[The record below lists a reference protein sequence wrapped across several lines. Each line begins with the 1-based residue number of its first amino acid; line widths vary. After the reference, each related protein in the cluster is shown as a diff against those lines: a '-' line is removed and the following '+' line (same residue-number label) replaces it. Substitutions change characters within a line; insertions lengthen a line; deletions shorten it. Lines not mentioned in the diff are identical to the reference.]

1 MADDAAAAFEAAG
14 DDWGIAASS
23 LIRAIGAAHAG
34 DVSAVTAAASV
45 GPPSRGRGRIRRV
58 SRAGAAARSV
68 GGRET
73 RGGRGRGRCVP
84 ARVRARRANRIR
96 RPRGVRSRR
105 RSERSLSRSGDPRKA
120 EELER
125 QALATAEAAQATLV
139 AAQARVHLARIA
151 AASGN
156 ADEADRLYRE
166 VLEWSTVQRPHQA
179 RESLFVALA
188 GNPATAAERGLAEIA
203 EPRPDTALT

>member
-1 MADDAAAAFEAAG
+1 MLLLEAWAAEKSGEDEAAADAYRRAFELAERIGFGDHAAFAL
-14 DDWGIAASS
+14 AA
-23 LIRAIGAAHAG
+23 LGAIAHAKR
-34 DVSAVTAAASV
+34 D
-45 GPPSRGRGRIRRV
+45 
-58 SRAGAAARSV
+58 
-68 GGRET
+68 
-73 RGGRGRGRCVP
+73 
-84 ARVRARRANRIR
+84 
-96 RPRGVRSRR
+96 
-105 RSERSLSRSGDPRKA
+105 LRKA

-156 ADEADRLYRE
+156 ADEAVRLYRE
-166 VLEWSTVQRPHQA
+166 VLEWSAVERPHQA

-203 EPRPDTALT
+203 EPGPGTALTSWQQRRRAWQSAGIGAGEPSPRQRTDQQEA